1 MGGQLNIRIKKDLK
15 ELKGHSRNVGEGDKE
30 VNIWSDKPIKAATVR
45 DAVKTKFSSLSRN
58 ERKALAD
65 SYSKAM
71 RFINNAEAGG
81 GLAGPT
87 TQSFDSRTTGKPGD
101 RVDFVIAGSINLI
114 P

>member
-1 MGGQLNIRIKKDLK
+1 
-15 ELKGHSRNVGEGDKE
+15 
-30 VNIWSDKPIKAATVR
+30 
-45 DAVKTKFSSLSRN
+45 
-58 ERKALAD
+58 
-65 SYSKAM
+65 M